1 MDGYQL
7 VRSRS
12 DRRIAGVCGGLA
24 RYFGVDPVLVRVA
37 LVVTAFMGF
46 GILVYIVLWIAL
58 PEGEP
63 AEAAPGAWFGRS
75 SPAVRIA
82 EERYARG
89 EISAEDLNRI
99 REDLTGS
106 P

>member
-1 MDGYQL
+1 MDRGRL
-7 VRSRS
+7 TRSVT

-24 RYFGVDPVLVRVA
+24 HYFGIDPVLVRVA
-37 LVVTAFMGF
+37 FVVAAFMGF
-46 GILVYIVLWIAL
+46 GVPLYLVLWIVL
-58 PEGEP
+58 PKGDP
-63 AEAAPGAWFGRS
+63 QDPSLARYGRS

-89 EISAEDLNRI
+89 EITAEELMRI
-99 REDLTGS
+99 RDDLAGR